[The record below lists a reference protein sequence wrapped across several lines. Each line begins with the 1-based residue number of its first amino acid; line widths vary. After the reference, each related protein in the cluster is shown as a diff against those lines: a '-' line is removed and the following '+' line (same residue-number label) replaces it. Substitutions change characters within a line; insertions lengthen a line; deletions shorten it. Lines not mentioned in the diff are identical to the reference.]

1 MHDGKKQ
8 RTVPH
13 GLSRSTRELACSC
26 IVFLLLCLWMHCQCQ
41 QVSPADRN
49 GFPCNLF
56 NADADGTALAIVP
69 VDPMPTAASSTATTW
84 CGGQSCPNL
93 QIPPSMGV
101 SLFFLSVFAF
111 AI

>member
-1 MHDGKKQ
+1 
-8 RTVPH
+8 
-13 GLSRSTRELACSC
+13 
-26 IVFLLLCLWMHCQCQ
+26 MHCLSATM
-41 QVSPADRN
+41 VSPADRN